1 MTIAL
6 IGYRGSGKS
15 SVARRLAERLGW
27 SWCDSDALLEERA
40 GQSIRSIFQQCGEEY
55 FRELE
60 AQLLCEL
67 VERTATVLALGG
79 GVVLRPDNRERLRRV
94 ATVWLTAP
102 AEVLWQRIQ
111 QDPST
116 LTRRPDLT
124 QYGGLDEVR
133 RLLAQRESLYR
144 QCAHC
149 IVDTTTM
156 SIDETARHIARW
168 WNIRSSRAMPS
179 AKADF
184 NRASKA

>member
-15 SVARRLAERLGW
+15 SVARHLANLLGW

-40 GQSIRSIFQQCGEEY
+40 GQSIRSIFEQHGEAY

-60 AQLLCEL
+60 ALLLAEL
-67 VERTATVLALGG
+67 VERTSTVLALGG

-111 QDPST
+111 RDPST
-116 LTRRPDLT
+116 VTRRPELT
-124 QYGGLDEVR
+124 QYGGLEEVR

-144 QCAHC
+144 QCADC

-156 SIDETARHIARW
+156 SIDEAALCIARW
-168 WNIRSSRAMPS
+168 WKGNPRMRCPQRRLI
-179 AKADF
+179 
-184 NRASKA
+184 